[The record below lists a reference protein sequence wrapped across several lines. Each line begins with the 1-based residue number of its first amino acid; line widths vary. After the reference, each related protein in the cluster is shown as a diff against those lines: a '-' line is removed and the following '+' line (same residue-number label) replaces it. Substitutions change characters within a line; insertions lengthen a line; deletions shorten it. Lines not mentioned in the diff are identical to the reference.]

1 LFLIIFT
8 ILGFAAGVRT
18 MMRTAQEV
26 QIEDTV
32 IDSDDLSIKNMDDSD
47 D

>member
-1 LFLIIFT
+1 
-8 ILGFAAGVRT
+8 

>member
-1 LFLIIFT
+1 MLFRS
-8 ILGFAAGVRT
+8 LGFAAGVRT